1 MVNFLQRDFGF
12 TESQSRQEL
21 DYLFINDLPVIKEY
35 YRTLRRVGA
44 TIALS
49 RKLRDDIW
57 ESLENAKNHTN
68 FDGFIVAAWKY
79 S

>member
-57 ESLENAKNHTN
+57 EALENAKNHAN
-68 FDGFIVAAWKY
+68 FNGFIVAA
-79 S
+79 